1 MNPQDLQNL
10 LDTLNQFS
18 AKLGTIADD
27 IRNNVNQN
35 QNQVNQ
41 NNNTVSRS
49 WTKLGEATDKLT
61 KRLDDNVKSA
71 QRNNDSTKRT
81 EKQQDDAVKFFSRG
95 IRQSTVEFGRNL
107 QTGKI
112 SLNEFRDQIN
122 EAKESI
128 RTEQN
133 LKVQQKQDL
142 MREIENLD
150 KNAQLQAK
158 YGYATEQAG
167 KALGQLGK
175 IAGAVGGATLDVVRS
190 YQSSS
195 SQIGIST
202 AAMSAGVNLAGTGL
216 SMVGEGASA
225 AGMMISTFSR
235 GIGRYFG
242 LALQVAG
249 FGASFAGKGLTDL
262 GKVVLPILNAELEKQ
277 IQSFQTISNVGA
289 IFADGVDG
297 MRKASNQAGLDL
309 GMLSNVFKN
318 NSEQFANSGL
328 GMSAV
333 MERFAGARQRS
344 IADGFQK
351 QLLNLGY
358 SVEQQ
363 GGLMAQVFQQLGRS
377 GRAQTATSEEI
388 AKQTL
393 EYGKTLK
400 VITELTG
407 ADAAKRMQEASRQL
421 QEVQMDAKIRE
432 MEAKDPGARARIEAI
447 LATVPDELK
456 LGVKQQFVLGQVVD
470 EATNVLISQSPKMG
484 QAMDTIVGAMQDT
497 SIDAQKGAAITVS
510 VLRGARDQLAKDLR
524 DIGTAA
530 LADPTSFIAPYAEK
544 ANKIIAQTQSFADG
558 LTAGT
563 APKRTEDAAQT
574 QNKATAAMNKVIENN
589 IKMAQKI
596 QDLVLDTD
604 IMGKYARAMT
614 DLTDTVIRQI
624 AKFGDKTGTDNE
636 NDKSTGAK
644 IGGKVVSAAPDV
656 LGGIIGAK
664 MGPAIGSAVATGLTR
679 IGLGAITRTIGGL
692 LGTWAGP
699 AGIVAGGIMGGYL
712 GDKLGD
718 ALQETEV
725 GKTLVEAGEK
735 VGDIVEASVE
745 IAKAGFTSIIGMF
758 KSAPHAK
765 QGGIIQSDLSGSV
778 AMLHGTEAVLPL
790 DDNTIMGK
798 LRNSLMPETKAPP
811 VETKQVQDIISF
823 LKNSQDNNSIMLR
836 DALSNGLKQL
846 GITLSQSHDDL
857 RKSQEKNLSQT
868 QKPDAS
874 IISMN
879 EYIKN
884 QLALDQV
891 TRTEEYA
898 RLSSQ
903 LPEELHK
910 NLAAWLVSQ
919 QKPDTT
925 VDDKSVDAIKQAS
938 LSIRDQ
944 IPQSM
949 QKGFDNIQASLTK
962 PAMDSVFDR
971 MDARDRAT
979 AALLDPTGIGKTVA
993 SMAQTIPDTMRKSSD
1008 DLHSRMFSNLKGM
1021 LPGNMDV
1028 QTDLLK
1034 SAISRLTDLG
1044 SISSDTNK
1052 QIKQQYKEDI
1062 FGDPDTK
1069 NQLKQLNKVPEKK
1082 PTDIS
1087 DFSDI
1092 FIKNLESFFKPKKQE
1107 NLPKEDIFGD
1117 TITSMNTQ
1125 LQGSFL
1131 NINDTLAKTIPQS
1144 VTAIKDGMTDSRAEP
1159 KESTGIISELNKAV
1173 SQLLPNMSAIGATNT
1188 NITGAINNLNSLSD
1202 VSNKNI
1208 DDVSQALVSVKD
1220 SMQAVVQQK
1229 PAVSEDIVQS
1239 ITGKVMSNMEKTLE
1253 ENNLLLAK
1261 ISSQMADMVDHS
1273 RATSYNTEQMKYAI
1287 Q

>member
-1 MNPQDLQNL
+1 
-10 LDTLNQFS
+10 
-18 AKLGTIADD
+18 
-27 IRNNVNQN
+27 
-35 QNQVNQ
+35 
-41 NNNTVSRS
+41 
-49 WTKLGEATDKLT
+49 
-61 KRLDDNVKSA
+61 
-71 QRNNDSTKRT
+71 
-81 EKQQDDAVKFFSRG
+81 
-95 IRQSTVEFGRNL
+95 
-107 QTGKI
+107 
-112 SLNEFRDQIN
+112 
-122 EAKESI
+122 
-128 RTEQN
+128 
-133 LKVQQKQDL
+133 
-142 MREIENLD
+142 
-150 KNAQLQAK
+150 
-158 YGYATEQAG
+158 
-167 KALGQLGK
+167 
-175 IAGAVGGATLDVVRS
+175 
-190 YQSSS
+190 
-195 SQIGIST
+195 
-202 AAMSAGVNLAGTGL
+202 
-216 SMVGEGASA
+216 
-225 AGMMISTFSR
+225 
-235 GIGRYFG
+235 
-242 LALQVAG
+242 
-249 FGASFAGKGLTDL
+249 
-262 GKVVLPILNAELEKQ
+262 
-277 IQSFQTISNVGA
+277 
-289 IFADGVDG
+289 
-297 MRKASNQAGLDL
+297 
-309 GMLSNVFKN
+309 
-318 NSEQFANSGL
+318 
-328 GMSAV
+328 
-333 MERFAGARQRS
+333 
-344 IADGFQK
+344 
-351 QLLNLGY
+351 
-358 SVEQQ
+358 
-363 GGLMAQVFQQLGRS
+363 
-377 GRAQTATSEEI
+377 
-388 AKQTL
+388 
-393 EYGKTLK
+393 
-400 VITELTG
+400 
-407 ADAAKRMQEASRQL
+407 
-421 QEVQMDAKIRE
+421 
-432 MEAKDPGARARIEAI
+432 
-447 LATVPDELK
+447 
-456 LGVKQQFVLGQVVD
+456 
-470 EATNVLISQSPKMG
+470 
-484 QAMDTIVGAMQDT
+484 
-497 SIDAQKGAAITVS
+497 
-510 VLRGARDQLAKDLR
+510 
-524 DIGTAA
+524 
-530 LADPTSFIAPYAEK
+530 
-544 ANKIIAQTQSFADG
+544 
-558 LTAGT
+558 
-563 APKRTEDAAQT
+563 
-574 QNKATAAMNKVIENN
+574 
-589 IKMAQKI
+589 
-596 QDLVLDTD
+596 
-604 IMGKYARAMT
+604 
-614 DLTDTVIRQI
+614 
-624 AKFGDKTGTDNE
+624 
-636 NDKSTGAK
+636 
-644 IGGKVVSAAPDV
+644 
-656 LGGIIGAK
+656 
-664 MGPAIGSAVATGLTR
+664 
-679 IGLGAITRTIGGL
+679 
-692 LGTWAGP
+692 
-699 AGIVAGGIMGGYL
+699 
-712 GDKLGD
+712 
-718 ALQETEV
+718 
-725 GKTLVEAGEK
+725 
-735 VGDIVEASVE
+735 
-745 IAKAGFTSIIGMF
+745 
-758 KSAPHAK
+758 
-765 QGGIIQSDLSGSV
+765 
-778 AMLHGTEAVLPL
+778 
-790 DDNTIMGK
+790 
-798 LRNSLMPETKAPP
+798 
-811 VETKQVQDIISF
+811 
-823 LKNSQDNNSIMLR
+823 MLR

-846 GITLSQSHDDL
+846 GITLSQSHDNL

-874 IISMN
+874 ITSMN

-898 RLSSQ
+898 ILSSQ

-979 AALLDPTGIGKTVA
+979 AALADPTGIGKTVA

-1028 QTDLLK
+1028 QPDLLK

-1261 ISSQMADMVDHS
+1261 ISSQMADLVDHS
-1273 RATSYNTEQMKYAI
+1273 RATNYNTEQMKYSI